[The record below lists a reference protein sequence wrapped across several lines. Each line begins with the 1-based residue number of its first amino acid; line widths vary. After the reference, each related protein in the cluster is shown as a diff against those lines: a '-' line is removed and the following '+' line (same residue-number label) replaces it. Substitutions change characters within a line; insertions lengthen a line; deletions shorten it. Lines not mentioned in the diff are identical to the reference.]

1 MFEVLLP
8 AEFREYQWHME
19 HPTLDT
25 LSQSEFGD
33 LIEQYVHWASE
44 WDGALPADV
53 FFGVWADLQPEERQ
67 VELYAR
73 IVEGHL
79 QFTATPSSLLRVRDN
94 RIYLEDGRELV
105 IQLES
110 AQ

>member
-1 MFEVLLP
+1 
-8 AEFREYQWHME
+8 ME
-19 HPTLDT
+19 EPSLDT
-25 LSQSEFGD
+25 LSQSEFD
-33 LIEQYVHWASE
+33 RAIARYISWASE

-53 FFGVWADLQPEERQ
+53 FFGVWADFRREDRQ
-67 VELYAR
+67 IELRAR

-79 QFTATPSSLLRVRDN
+79 QFTGVSPSPLRVQSN

-105 IQLES
+105 IQLEG